1 MTDIPKEVLD
11 STVTLFETSPRDRWR
26 GEVTKLANKIEKIQ
40 SVLLDTYTT
49 SQFLEINKAFDKEL
63 IEVQSRFDTFASEC
77 LDKEIID
84 LEKRL
89 AGHSHSSVLTAIYI
103 KSRLDNFKHTKKIMT
118 ARLNQHHQEFVT
130 MMRRTYT
137 VLHKEK
143 WKPAKA
149 REVFIASVLEM
160 KHGGEIGDHMVTFKN
175 YFEKTE
181 QEIMEGMTEKVKSSP
196 AESTAEVHFSTVS
209 DLLLSMQS

>member
-11 STVTLFETSPRDRWR
+11 SVVTLFETSPRGRWR
-26 GEVTKLANKIEKIQ
+26 GEAAKLANKIEKIQ
-40 SVLLDTYTT
+40 SDLLDTYTT
-49 SQFLEINKAFDKEL
+49 SQFLEINKTFDKKL
-63 IEVQSRFDTFASEC
+63 IEVQSHFDTFASEC

-89 AGHSHSSVLTAIYI
+89 AGHSHSSALTAIYI
-103 KSRLDNFKHTKKIMT
+103 QFRQEKFKHAKKIMT
-118 ARLNQHHQEFVT
+118 ARLNQQHQEFVA

-137 VLHKEK
+137 ALHKEK

-160 KHGGEIGDHMVTFKN
+160 KHGGEIGTHLVTLKN

-181 QEIMEGMTEKVKSSP
+181 QEIMDGLTEKAKSNLTVGTIETRLS
-196 AESTAEVHFSTVS
+196 AVS
-209 DLLLSMQS
+209 DLLLSIKP